1 MRERALILI
10 VDDNPDNMDLV
21 EQILEDD
28 YDMITAETGE
38 ECLSIAA
45 AKLPDLILLDVQMP
59 GIDGYETLEK
69 LLKIDRVKD
78 IPVIFLS
85 ARYRD
90 QDRVI
95 RGLETGALDYLT
107 KPIDDE
113 LLLTKVR
120 VGLRIKKAE
129 DEVREQARAL
139 RLSNETLESFSYSA
153 SHDLRAPLRH
163 ICNYCEALGED
174 YEADLPKDA
183 QFMLSR
189 IRRSAARMGDIIK
202 DLLDFARSSR
212 AELKLHEVNLSSIA
226 QSIVDE
232 LCEHNPQHSVIFNL
246 EEELLAQAA
255 DESLMRVVLDNL
267 IDNAWKYSHNV
278 EQPEITIGSG
288 KQADESFFYVRDN
301 GVGFDMKLADKL
313 FKPFSRLHSEDEFE
327 GNGVG
332 LATVERIISKH
343 GGKIWV
349 ESAIDQGACFFF
361 TTHGGVSYD

>member
-10 VDDNPDNMDLV
+10 VDDNPDNMDLA

-28 YDMITAETGE
+28 YDIITAESGE

-59 GIDGYETLEK
+59 GIDGYETLER
-69 LLKIDRVKD
+69 LLQIDLVKY

-120 VGLRIKKAE
+120 VGLRIKQAE
-129 DEVREQARAL
+129 DAVREQTEAL
-139 RLSNETLESFSYSA
+139 RLSNQTLESFSYSA

-163 ICNYCEALGED
+163 ICNYCEALEED
-174 YEADLPKDA
+174 YKADLPEDA

-189 IRRSAARMGDIIK
+189 ISHSARRMGDLIQ
-202 DLLDFARSSR
+202 DLLDFSRSSR
-212 AELKLHEVNLSSIA
+212 ADLQFHAVDLSTMAQKVVDDLREADPEHEVICHIEPDL
-226 QSIVDE
+226 V
-232 LCEHNPQHSVIFNL
+232 
-246 EEELLAQAA
+246 AQAA
-255 DESLMRVVLDNL
+255 DESMMRVVLNNL
-267 IDNAWKYSHNV
+267 IGNAWKYSHEV
-278 EQPEITIGSG
+278 DQPEISIG
-288 KQADESFFYVRDN
+288 ADEKDHRRFFYVRDN
-301 GVGFDMKLADKL
+301 GVGFDMALVDKL

-327 GNGVG
+327 GNGIG
-332 LATVERIISKH
+332 LATVERIISNH
-343 GGKIWV
+343 GGRIWAN
-349 ESAIDQGACFFF
+349 SALNQATCFCF
-361 TTHGGVSYD
+361 TTHGGVNYD

>member
-1 MRERALILI
+1 MRDRALILI
-10 VDDNPDNMDLV
+10 VDDNPDNMDLA

-28 YDMITAETGE
+28 YDTITAETGE

-69 LLKIDRVKD
+69 LLQIDQVKH

-120 VGLRIKKAE
+120 VGLRIKHAE
-129 DEVREQARAL
+129 DAVREQSVAL
-139 RLSNETLESFSYSA
+139 RLSNETLKSFSYSA

-163 ICNYCEALGED
+163 ICNYCEALEED
-174 YEADLPKDA
+174 FGDQLPEDA
-183 QFMLSR
+183 QFMLAR
-189 IRRSAARMGDIIK
+189 ITHSASRMGDLIQ
-202 DLLDFARSSR
+202 DLLNFSRSSQT
-212 AELKLHEVNLSSIA
+212 NLDFHSVDLSAIA
-226 QSIVDE
+226 QSIVDD
-232 LCEHNPQHSVIFNL
+232 LREHDTEHKATCHIEPNL
-246 EEELLAQAA
+246 IAEAA
-255 DESLMRVVLDNL
+255 DASMMRVVLNNL
-267 IDNAWKYSHNV
+267 IGNAWKYSSKV
-278 EQPEITIGSG
+278 EKPAIHIGAD
-288 KQADESFFYVRDN
+288 KQDDTAYFYVRDN
-301 GVGFDMKLADKL
+301 GVGFDMAFVDKL

-327 GNGVG
+327 GNGIG
-332 LATVERIISKH
+332 LATVERIISNH

-349 ESAIDQGACFFF
+349 ESTINQGACFCF
-361 TTHGGVSYD
+361 TTHGGVNYD